1 MVASTEVNRRETRGE
16 RVDKAAQES
25 VKNRQLHRRKED
37 TGSVHLLRVR
47 RQKQTVRE
55 KSSGVDRGY

>member
-1 MVASTEVNRRETRGE
+1 MVTSIEVNRRETREE
-16 RVDKAAQES
+16 RVDKAARES
-25 VKNRQLHRRKED
+25 GKNRHKED

-55 KSSGVDRGY
+55 ESSGVDRGY